1 MDSTIQKQEDKEMEQ
16 EQSDDNSYVSAS
28 ISEYSDVDM
37 CEDYYEWVLL
47 SFSEVL

>member
-1 MDSTIQKQEDKEMEQ
+1 MEQ

-37 CEDYYEWVLL
+37 CDDYYE
-47 SFSEVL
+47 